1 MRPHGTAGIDP
12 HPGLQRRALDSRHHS
27 DRSRANLEAKEIIVV
42 DDGSTDHT
50 LQIARS
56 LADQGVHVIAQTNR
70 GAAAARNAA
79 LRAAHGSYIQ
89 FLDAD
94 DLLQPQKIEAQL
106 REAEDGRRSRVL
118 LTCRWGRFF
127 VRPGHASYAC
137 DALWRDLSPVDW
149 IVTKFTDNCFMFP
162 AAWLVSRRLI
172 EAAGP
177 WNERLSVDDDG
188 EYICRLVAVS
198 QQVVSFPRRRVTTAS
213 ATPARSARRS
223 PTGRCIRRSHR
234 CTCVSSSCCAS
245 KTANGPAAPACAC
258 CRTTCRT
265 SIRSTRSCWSAAAT
279 SPIHLAASCC
289 RRASDLTSAFLRSIF
304 GWRTGEAAETD
315 PEQNQAARAPDHR
328 RMARIG
334 RASPLTE
341 SNKRCW
347 NRFDAWTPG

>member
-1 MRPHGTAGIDP
+1 MEQLVSILIPAFNAERWIRDTIATA
-12 HPGLQRRALDSRHHS
+12 LAQTWK
-27 DRSRANLEAKEIIVV
+27 AKEIIVV

-56 LADQGVHVIAQTNR
+56 FADQGVHVIVQTNR

-198 QQVVSFPRRRVTTAS
+198 QQVRFVPEATCYYRVGNTGSLSAQKSDPALHSAFAS
-213 ATPARSARRS
+213 LHM
-223 PTGRCIRRSHR
+223 CIEQLLRLEDSERTR
-234 CTCVSSSCCAS
+234 
-245 KTANGPAAPACAC
+245 CAC
-258 CRTTCRT
+258 LRLLQDNVSNFYPEQTELLERCRN
-265 SIRSTRSCWSAAAT
+265 
-279 SPIHLAASCC
+279 LAHSLGGELLPP
-289 RRASDLTSAFLRSIF
+289 RERPHFRLFRSIF
-304 GWRTGEAAETD
+304 GWRTAKRLRQTLNKTKLRVRRTIDGWRGSGA
-315 PEQNQAARAPDHR
+315 QAH
-328 RMARIG
+328 
-334 RASPLTE
+334 
-341 SNKRCW
+341 
-347 NRFDAWTPG
+347 

>member
-1 MRPHGTAGIDP
+1 MEQLVSILIPAFNAERWIGDTIATA
-12 HPGLQRRALDSRHHS
+12 LAQTW
-27 DRSRANLEAKEIIVV
+27 EAKEIIVV

-56 LADQGVHVIAQTNR
+56 FAYRGVHVIAQPNR

-162 AAWLVSRRLI
+162 ATWLVSRRLI

-177 WNERLSVDDDG
+177 WNEHLSVDDDG
-188 EYICRLVAVS
+188 EYMCRLVCMS
-198 QQVVSFPRRRVTTAS
+198 QRVRFVPAATCYYRIGNTGSLS
-213 ATPARSARRS
+213 AQRSERALNSVFTSLHLCIQHLMSLEDSERARRACVRLLQDNVS
-223 PTGRCIRRSHR
+223 NFYPEHTELLERCR
-234 CTCVSSSCCAS
+234 
-245 KTANGPAAPACAC
+245 N
-258 CRTTCRT
+258 
-265 SIRSTRSCWSAAAT
+265 
-279 SPIHLAASCC
+279 LAQSLGGELLPP
-289 RRASDLTSAFLRSIF
+289 RERPHFRLVRSIF
-304 GWRTGEAAETD
+304 GWRTAKRMRQTLSNTRLRVRRIIDGWPGSGA
-315 PEQNQAARAPDHR
+315 QAR
-328 RMARIG
+328 
-334 RASPLTE
+334 
-341 SNKRCW
+341 
-347 NRFDAWTPG
+347 